1 MATEVSI
8 HGVMKT
14 KQTSEIG
21 NNQSMKAYG
30 LSQSAQ
36 LQFFSTS
43 VGLGF
48 NIKGGV
54 DNPQVP
60 GDSGIFVAKI
70 REGGSAEKSRLQEGD
85 RILEVL
91 NFSFNLWSQLFMYIS

>member
-1 MATEVSI
+1 MFFNVLPNYEQWFDISSFRTEF
-8 HGVMKT
+8 
-14 KQTSEIG
+14 Q
-21 NNQSMKAYG
+21 
-30 LSQSAQ
+30 AQ
-36 LQFFSTS
+36 AIIMHCFT

-70 REGGSAEKSRLQEGD
+70 REGGSAAKDERLQEGD
-85 RILEVL
+85 KIMEVL
-91 NFSFNLWSQLFMYIS
+91 ANCMVDQVGM

>member
-1 MATEVSI
+1 MSFVRIKRFLLYLIGLTENCFFISI
-8 HGVMKT
+8 
-14 KQTSEIG
+14 
-21 NNQSMKAYG
+21 Y
-30 LSQSAQ
+30 
-36 LQFFSTS
+36 S

-70 REGGSAEKSRLQEGD
+70 REGGSAALDERLQEGD
-85 RILEVL
+85 KILEVKSL
-91 NFSFNLWSQLFMYIS
+91 SVNIFSKGCK

>member
-1 MATEVSI
+1 MVNCFFISI
-8 HGVMKT
+8 
-14 KQTSEIG
+14 
-21 NNQSMKAYG
+21 Y
-30 LSQSAQ
+30 
-36 LQFFSTS
+36 S

-70 REGGSAEKSRLQEGD
+70 REGGSAAMDERLHEGD
-85 RILEVL
+85 KILEVYV
-91 NFSFNLWSQLFMYIS
+91 LFCKCLV